1 MMGLS
6 ERKASEGGL
15 AADTKTI
22 EASVPGAVGVGG
34 GGSGRREPA
43 KVESDPKQA

>member
-6 ERKASEGGL
+6 ERKASEGGP